1 MVMKNN
7 PYETNQ
13 NTANKFRKMTHLVM
27 NIKLK
32 DLSQQYAKSVLPGFG
47 RAFLPAYAESSA
59 NPSPAFFSLKKSFFT
74 SRNSI

>member
-13 NTANKFRKMTHLVM
+13 NTANEFRKMTHLVT

-59 NPSPAFFSLKKSFFT
+59 NPSPVFSLKKSFFT